1 MSSDLQSVLELI
13 VLNNY
18 VSLVIVVPAI
28 YDYIL
33 TFSREIDYV
42 WCKHWTWVST
52 MFIVVRYIG
61 FCWIIVVA
69 LGGSTFLPGPLEVS
83 SATFEIGTWAFAA
96 VLSATDLVMIL
107 RVYAMWGRSR
117 TILCILLSIF
127 VPQVIIT
134 LVFDGIYGTYFSVT
148 VVRVGDFSFCNASY
162 VNAPRLY
169 GLAIAAPRL
178 VLGGA
183 LLMLAVFQTLKQ
195 SVVLFKAT
203 KQWQPNQYMQKLVK
217 DGIIY
222 FVVYVSISSCA
233 LCPFPF
239 ARTLFI

>member
-148 VVRVGDFSFCNASY
+148 VVRVGDFSFCNASLPNPETIGCFVQGDEAVATQPVY
-162 VNAPRLY
+162 AKTSERRNHLFCGQCGLPNKRCAHHSGDSNKHRYTPPGRICLY
-169 GLAIAAPRL
+169 NLLHPHPTVYHRHKRAI
-178 VLGGA
+178 
-183 LLMLAVFQTLKQ
+183 
-195 SVVLFKAT
+195 
-203 KQWQPNQYMQKLVK
+203 
-217 DGIIY
+217 
-222 FVVYVSISSCA
+222 
-233 LCPFPF
+233 
-239 ARTLFI
+239 